1 MFGRSRFLTLLGG
14 CSLSVLKEAIV
25 NLVGYEC
32 GVCGQE
38 FSPEEIRYRCYS
50 CNGPLLVT
58 YDYASL
64 ARKVTKEGLAARRPG
79 VWKYRELLPVS
90 PSTEPVSLGEGAT
103 PMHKAKTLASSIG
116 LSNLFLKDEGRNP
129 TRAFK
134 DRGSTVGMT
143 VAVERGVR
151 IVGTVSHG
159 NMGTSVAAYAA
170 RAGRTCYILAPEGIV
185 SARLLYLS
193 VYGAKVIQ
201 VVGGYDSMYDESL
214 RIAEKHGVLF
224 INCDNPFRIEGQKT
238 LAFEIVEDL
247 GWDVPDWVVAPVSSG
262 GMVSAL
268 YKGFLEFKELGIV
281 PDIPRIAVVQP
292 ENAQPVVSAFEKGAE
307 TIQRVNH
314 EFTSIVRSLGNP
326 YPPSGNR
333 VLRLLRELD
342 GTAIAVPDEEVTAAQ
357 RDLARMEGILAEPA
371 GAIALAA
378 LRRLIKL
385 GKVNKDEKVVLIVS
399 GFGFKDP
406 GDADKLIDKPVT
418 VDIKD
423 LESVIAKS

>member
-1 MFGRSRFLTLLGG
+1 M
-14 CSLSVLKEAIV
+14 
-25 NLVGYEC
+25 Y
-32 GVCGQE
+32 
-38 FSPEEIRYRCYS
+38 
-50 CNGPLLVT
+50 
-58 YDYASL
+58 
-64 ARKVTKEGLAARRPG
+64 
-79 VWKYRELLPVS
+79 
-90 PSTEPVSLGEGAT
+90 
-103 PMHKAKTLASSIG
+103 KAKTLASSIG
-116 LSNLFLKDEGRNP
+116 ISNLFLKDEGRNP
-129 TRAFK
+129 TGAFK

-151 IVGTVSHG
+151 TVGTVSHG
-159 NMGTSVAAYAA
+159 NMGTSMAAYAS
-170 RAGRTCYILAPEGIV
+170 RAGRTCYIIAPEGIV

-201 VVGGYDSMYDESL
+201 VVSGYDSMYDESL

-281 PDIPRIAVVQP
+281 PDIPRIVVVQP
-292 ENAQPVVSAFEKGAE
+292 EDAQPVVSAFENGAE
-307 TIQRVNH
+307 TIRRVNH

-333 VLRLLRELD
+333 VLKLLRELD
-342 GTAIAVPDEEVTAAQ
+342 GMAIAVPDEETTAAQ
-357 RDLARMEGILAEPA
+357 RDLARMEGICAEPA
-371 GAIALAA
+371 GAIALAG
-378 LRRLIKL
+378 LRRLMKL
-385 GKVNKDEKVVLIVS
+385 GRVDTNQKVVLIVS
-399 GFGFKDP
+399 GFGFRDP
-406 GDADKLIDKPVT
+406 GDADKLTDKPMT

-423 LESVIAKS
+423 LESLIASPREG

>member
-1 MFGRSRFLTLLGG
+1 MNF
-14 CSLSVLKEAIV
+14 KA
-25 NLVGYEC
+25 
-32 GVCGQE
+32 
-38 FSPEEIRYRCYS
+38 YRCGICEREFAPDGIQYRCSS
-50 CNGPLLVT
+50 CNGPLLAT
-58 YDYASL
+58 YDYAILAKRVTTESL
-64 ARKVTKEGLAARRPG
+64 AAGRPG

-103 PMHKAKTLASSIG
+103 PMYKAKTLASSIG
-116 LSNLFLKDEGRNP
+116 ISNLFLKDEGRNP
-129 TRAFK
+129 TGAFK

-151 IVGTVSHG
+151 TVGTVSHG
-159 NMGTSVAAYAA
+159 NMGTSMAAYAS
-170 RAGRTCYILAPEGIV
+170 RAGRTCYIIAPEGIV

-201 VVGGYDSMYDESL
+201 VVSGYDSMYDESL

-281 PDIPRIAVVQP
+281 PDIPRIVVVQP
-292 ENAQPVVSAFEKGAE
+292 EDAQPVVSAFENGAE
-307 TIQRVNH
+307 TIRRVNH

-333 VLRLLRELD
+333 VLKLLRELD
-342 GTAIAVPDEEVTAAQ
+342 GMAIAVPDEETTAAQ
-357 RDLARMEGILAEPA
+357 RDLARMEGICAEPA
-371 GAIALAA
+371 GAIALAG
-378 LRRLIKL
+378 LRRLMKL
-385 GKVNKDEKVVLIVS
+385 GKVDPDQKVVLIIS
-399 GFGFKDP
+399 GFGFRDP
-406 GDADKLIDKPVT
+406 GDADKLIDRPIT

-423 LESVIAKS
+423 LESVIA

>member
-1 MFGRSRFLTLLGG
+1 MNF
-14 CSLSVLKEAIV
+14 KA
-25 NLVGYEC
+25 
-32 GVCGQE
+32 
-38 FSPEEIRYRCYS
+38 YRCGICEREFAPDGIQYRCSS
-50 CNGPLLVT
+50 CNGPLLAT
-58 YDYASL
+58 YDYAILAKRVTTESL
-64 ARKVTKEGLAARRPG
+64 AAGRPG

-103 PMHKAKTLASSIG
+103 PMYKAKTLASSIG
-116 LSNLFLKDEGRNP
+116 ISNLFLKDEGRNP
-129 TRAFK
+129 TGAFK

-151 IVGTVSHG
+151 TVGTVSHG
-159 NMGTSVAAYAA
+159 NMGTSMAAYAS
-170 RAGRTCYILAPEGIV
+170 RAGRTCYIIAPEGIV

-201 VVGGYDSMYDESL
+201 VVSGYDSMYDESL

-281 PDIPRIAVVQP
+281 PDIPRIVVVQP
-292 ENAQPVVSAFEKGAE
+292 VDAQPVVSAFENGAE
-307 TIQRVNH
+307 TIRRVNH

-333 VLRLLRELD
+333 VLKLLRELD
-342 GTAIAVPDEEVTAAQ
+342 GMAIAVPDEETTAAQ
-357 RDLARMEGILAEPA
+357 RDLARMEGICAEPA
-371 GAIALAA
+371 GAIALAG
-378 LRRLIKL
+378 LRRLMKL
-385 GKVNKDEKVVLIVS
+385 GRVDTNQKVVLIVS
-399 GFGFKDP
+399 GFGFRDP
-406 GDADKLIDKPVT
+406 GDADKLTDKPMT

-423 LESVIAKS
+423 LESLIASLREGG

>member
-1 MFGRSRFLTLLGG
+1 VVALFWGSLERY
-14 CSLSVLKEAIV
+14 SLSELKEGIV
-25 NLVGYEC
+25 NFAGYKC

-38 FSPEEIRYRCYS
+38 FSPEGIRYRCDS

-64 ARKVTKEGLAARRPG
+64 ANKITPKGLEVRRPG
-79 VWKYRELLPVS
+79 VWKYRELLPAG
-90 PSTEPVSLGEGAT
+90 PSIEPISLGEGGT
-103 PMHKAKTLASSIG
+103 PMHKAKALASSIG
-116 LSNLFLKDEGRNP
+116 ISNLFLKDEGKNP
-129 TRAFK
+129 TGAFK

-143 VAVERGVR
+143 VAVEHGVHL
-151 IVGTVSHG
+151 VGTVSHG

-170 RAGRTCYILAPEGIV
+170 RAGRMCYIIAPEDIV
-185 SARLLYLS
+185 SARLLFLS

-214 RIAEKHGVLF
+214 KVAEKHSVLF
-224 INCDNPFRIEGQKT
+224 INCDNPFRTEGQKT

-247 GWDVPDWVVAPVSSG
+247 DWEVPDWVIAPMSSG
-262 GMVSAL
+262 GMASAL

-281 PDIPRIAVVQP
+281 PNIPRIAVVQP
-292 ENAQPVVSAFEKGAE
+292 EDAKPVVSAFENSEK

-333 VLRLLRELD
+333 VLRLLRERG
-342 GTAIAVPDEEVTAAQ
+342 GTAIAVPDEEVIAAQ

-371 GAIALAA
+371 GAIGLAA
-378 LRRLIKL
+378 LRRLIKI
-385 GKVNKDEKVVLIVS
+385 GKVDKDERVVVIVS
-399 GFGFKDP
+399 GSGFKDP
-406 GDADKLIDKPVT
+406 GDGDKLIDKPVT
-418 VDIKD
+418 VNIED
-423 LESVIAKS
+423 LESVIAGS

>member
-1 MFGRSRFLTLLGG
+1 MNF
-14 CSLSVLKEAIV
+14 
-25 NLVGYEC
+25 VGYKC
-32 GVCGQE
+32 GICGQE
-38 FSPEEIRYRCYS
+38 FSPEEIRYRCDS

-64 ARKVTKEGLAARRPG
+64 SRKVTAEGLEARRPG
-79 VWKYRELLPVS
+79 VWKYRELLPVD
-90 PSTEPVSLGEGAT
+90 PFTEPVSLGEGGT
-103 PMHKAKTLASSIG
+103 PIHGVKTLASSIG
-116 LSNLFLKDEGRNP
+116 LSSLFLKDDGRNP
-129 TRAFK
+129 TGAFK

-151 IVGTVSHG
+151 AVGTVSHG

-170 RAGRTCYILAPEGIV
+170 RAGRTCYILAPENIV

-201 VVGGYDSMYDESL
+201 VVGRYDSMYDESL
-214 RIAEKHGVLF
+214 RIAEKHGILF
-224 INCDNPFRIEGQKT
+224 VNCDNPFRIEGQKT

-247 GWDVPDWVVAPVSSG
+247 GWDVPDWVVAPMSSG

-292 ENAQPVVSAFEKGAE
+292 EDAQPVVSAFENGEE
-307 TIQRVNH
+307 TIRRVNH

-357 RDLARMEGILAEPA
+357 RDLARMEGVLAEPA
-371 GAIALAA
+371 GAIALAG

-399 GFGFKDP
+399 GFGFRDP

>member
-1 MFGRSRFLTLLGG
+1 MNF
-14 CSLSVLKEAIV
+14 
-25 NLVGYEC
+25 VGYKC
-32 GVCGQE
+32 GLCGQE
-38 FSPEEIRYRCYS
+38 FSPEEIRYRCDS

-64 ARKVTKEGLAARRPG
+64 ANKVTAEGLAARQPG

-90 PSTEPVSLGEGAT
+90 ASTEPVSLGEGAT
-103 PMHKAKTLASSIG
+103 PMLKAKTLARSMGI
-116 LSNLFLKDEGRNP
+116 SNLFLKDDGRNP
-129 TRAFK
+129 TGAFK
-134 DRGSTVGMT
+134 DRGSTVGVT

-151 IVGTVSHG
+151 AVGTVSHG

-170 RAGRTCYILAPEGIV
+170 RADRRCYILAPQGIV
-185 SARLLYLS
+185 PARLLYLS
-193 VYGAKVIQ
+193 VYGAQVIQ
-201 VVGGYDSMYDESL
+201 VVGGYDSMYDDSL
-214 RIAEKHGVLF
+214 KIAEKHGVLF

-247 GWDVPDWVVAPVSSG
+247 GWEVPDWVVAPLSSG

-268 YKGFLEFKELGIV
+268 YKGFLEFKELGIIPDV
-281 PDIPRIAVVQP
+281 PRMAVVQP
-292 ENAQPVVSAFEKGAE
+292 DDAQPVVSAFKEGAVW
-307 TIQRVNH
+307 IRRVDH

-333 VLRLLRELD
+333 VLRLLRERD
-342 GTAIAVPDEEVTAAQ
+342 GTAIAVPDQEATAAQ
-357 RDLARMEGILAEPA
+357 RDLARMEGVVAEPA

-399 GFGFKDP
+399 GFGFRDP

-423 LESVIAKS
+423 LESVIAKSERNVDT

>member
-1 MFGRSRFLTLLGG
+1 MNF
-14 CSLSVLKEAIV
+14 KA
-25 NLVGYEC
+25 
-32 GVCGQE
+32 
-38 FSPEEIRYRCYS
+38 YRCGICEREFAPDGIQYRCSS
-50 CNGPLLVT
+50 CNGPLLAT
-58 YDYASL
+58 YDYAILAKRVTTESL
-64 ARKVTKEGLAARRPG
+64 AAGRPG

-103 PMHKAKTLASSIG
+103 PMYKAKTLASSIG
-116 LSNLFLKDEGRNP
+116 ISNLFLKDEGRNP
-129 TRAFK
+129 TGAFK

-151 IVGTVSHG
+151 TVGTVSHG
-159 NMGTSVAAYAA
+159 NMGTSMAAYAS
-170 RAGRTCYILAPEGIV
+170 RAGRTCYIIAPEGIV

-201 VVGGYDSMYDESL
+201 VVSGYDSMYDESL

-281 PDIPRIAVVQP
+281 PDIPRIVVVQP
-292 ENAQPVVSAFEKGAE
+292 EDAQPVVSAFENGAE
-307 TIQRVNH
+307 TIRRVNH

-333 VLRLLRELD
+333 VLKLLRELD
-342 GTAIAVPDEEVTAAQ
+342 GMAIAVPDEETTAAQ
-357 RDLARMEGILAEPA
+357 RDLARMEGICAEPA
-371 GAIALAA
+371 GAIALAG
-378 LRRLIKL
+378 LRRLMKL
-385 GKVNKDEKVVLIVS
+385 GRVDTNQKVVLIVS
-399 GFGFKDP
+399 GFGFRDP
-406 GDADKLIDKPVT
+406 GDADKLTDKPMT

-423 LESVIAKS
+423 LESLIASLREGG

>member
-1 MFGRSRFLTLLGG
+1 MNF
-14 CSLSVLKEAIV
+14 
-25 NLVGYEC
+25 VGYKC
-32 GVCGQE
+32 GICGQE
-38 FSPEEIRYRCYS
+38 FSPEEIRYRCDS

-64 ARKVTKEGLAARRPG
+64 ARKVTAEGLEARRPG
-79 VWKYRELLPVS
+79 VWKYRELLPVD
-90 PSTEPVSLGEGAT
+90 PFTEPVSLGEGGT
-103 PMHKAKTLASSIG
+103 PIHGAKTLASSIG
-116 LSNLFLKDEGRNP
+116 LPNLFIKDDGRNP
-129 TRAFK
+129 TGSFK
-134 DRGSTVGMT
+134 DRGTTVGMT
-143 VAVERGVR
+143 VAVERGVGT
-151 IVGTVSHG
+151 VGTVSHG

-170 RAGRTCYILAPEGIV
+170 RASRRCYLLTPEDIV

-193 VYGAKVIQ
+193 VYGSKVMQ
-201 VVGGYDSMYDESL
+201 VVGRYDSMYDESL

-238 LAFEIVEDL
+238 LAFEILEDL
-247 GWDVPDWVVAPVSSG
+247 GWDVPDWVIAPASSG
-262 GMVSAL
+262 CMVSAL
-268 YKGFLEFKELGIV
+268 YKGFLEFKQLGIV
-281 PDIPRIAVVQP
+281 PDVPRIAVVQP
-292 ENAQPVVSAFEKGAE
+292 EDAQPIVSAFENGAE
-307 TIQRVNH
+307 TIRRVNH

-342 GTAIAVPDEEVTAAQ
+342 GMAIAVPDEETAAAQ

-399 GFGFKDP
+399 GFGFRDP

-423 LESVIAKS
+423 LECVIAKG

>member
-1 MFGRSRFLTLLGG
+1 MFVRSRFRALLERF
-14 CSLSVLKEAIV
+14 SLSVIKEAIV
-25 NLVGYEC
+25 NFVGYKC

-38 FSPEEIRYRCYS
+38 FSPEEIRYRCDS

-79 VWKYRELLPVS
+79 VWKYRELLPVGL
-90 PSTEPVSLGEGAT
+90 STEPVSLGEGGT
-103 PMHKAKTLASSIG
+103 PMHGAKTLASSIG
-116 LSNLFLKDEGRNP
+116 LSNLFLKDDGRNP
-129 TRAFK
+129 TGAFK

-151 IVGTVSHG
+151 TVGTVSHG
-159 NMGTSVAAYAA
+159 NMGTSVAVYAA
-170 RAGRTCYILAPEGIV
+170 RAGRTCYIIATEGIV

-201 VVGGYDSMYDESL
+201 VMGGYDSMYDESL

-247 GWDVPDWVVAPVSSG
+247 GWGVPDWVVAPLSSG

-268 YKGFLEFKELGIV
+268 YKGFLELKELGIV
-281 PDIPRIAVVQP
+281 QYVPRIAVVQP
-292 ENAQPVVSAFEKGAE
+292 EDAQPVVSAFEKSEE
-307 TIQRVNH
+307 TIRRVNH

-342 GTAIAVPDEEVTAAQ
+342 GTAMAVPDEEVTAAQ

-371 GAIALAA
+371 GAIALAG

-399 GFGFKDP
+399 GFGFRDP

-418 VDIKD
+418 VNIKD
-423 LESVIAKS
+423 LESVIAGS

>member
-1 MFGRSRFLTLLGG
+1 MFVRFRFQGLLGHF
-14 CSLSVLKEAIV
+14 SQSVLKESIM
-25 NLVGYEC
+25 NFVGYKC
-32 GVCGQE
+32 GLCGQE
-38 FSPEEIRYRCYS
+38 SRQEEIRYRCDS
-50 CNGPLLVT
+50 CNGPLLIT
-58 YDYASL
+58 YDYTRL
-64 ARKVTKEGLAARRPG
+64 ARKVTAEGLAARRPG
-79 VWKYRELLPVS
+79 VWKYRELLPVGL
-90 PSTEPVSLGEGAT
+90 STEPVSLGEGAT
-103 PMHKAKTLASSIG
+103 PMHKAKTLATSIG
-116 LSNLFLKDEGRNP
+116 LSNLFLKDDGRNP
-129 TRAFK
+129 TGAFK

-151 IVGTVSHG
+151 AVGTVSHG
-159 NMGTSVAAYAA
+159 NMGTSVAVYAA
-170 RAGRTCYILAPEGIV
+170 RAGRTCYIIAPEGIV

-201 VVGGYDSMYDESL
+201 VVGRYDSMYDESL

-247 GWDVPDWVVAPVSSG
+247 GWNVPDWVVAPVSSG

-292 ENAQPVVSAFEKGAE
+292 EDAQPVVSAFEKGAE
-307 TIQRVNH
+307 SIRRVNH

-371 GAIALAA
+371 GAIALAG

-399 GFGFKDP
+399 GFGFRDP

>member
-1 MFGRSRFLTLLGG
+1 
-14 CSLSVLKEAIV
+14 V
-25 NLVGYEC
+25 NLVGYRC

-38 FSPEEIRYRCYS
+38 FSPEGIRYRCDS
-50 CNGPLLVT
+50 CSGPLLVT

-64 ARKVTKEGLAARRPG
+64 AKRVTAESLAASRPG

-103 PMHKAKTLASSIG
+103 PMYKAKTLASSMGI
-116 LSNLFLKDEGRNP
+116 SNLFLKDEGRNP
-129 TRAFK
+129 TGVFK

-151 IVGTVSHG
+151 TVGTVSHG

-170 RAGRTCYILAPEGIV
+170 RAGRTCYIIAPENIV

-214 RIAEKHGVLF
+214 KIAERHGVLF

-238 LAFEIVEDL
+238 LAFEIVEDMD
-247 GWDVPDWVVAPVSSG
+247 WDFPDWVVAPASSG
-262 GMVSAL
+262 GLVSAL

-292 ENAQPVVSAFEKGAE
+292 ENAQPIVSAFEKCADTVE
-307 TIQRVNH
+307 PMKYESNT
-314 EFTSIVRSLGNP
+314 IVRSLVNP

-342 GTAIAVPDEEVTAAQ
+342 GTAIAVPDEETTAAQ
-357 RDLARMEGILAEPA
+357 RDLARMEGIFAEPA

-385 GKVNKDEKVVLIVS
+385 GKVNMDEKVVLIAS
-399 GFGFKDP
+399 GFGFRDP
-406 GDADKLIDKPVT
+406 GDADRLIDRPVV

>member
-1 MFGRSRFLTLLGG
+1 MNF
-14 CSLSVLKEAIV
+14 
-25 NLVGYEC
+25 VGYKC
-32 GVCGQE
+32 GICGQE
-38 FSPEEIRYRCYS
+38 FSPEEIRYRCDS

-58 YDYASL
+58 YDYVSL
-64 ARKVTKEGLAARRPG
+64 ARKVTAEGLEARRPG
-79 VWKYRELLPVS
+79 VWKYRELLPVDLF
-90 PSTEPVSLGEGAT
+90 TEPVSLGEGGT
-103 PMHKAKTLASSIG
+103 PIHGVKTLASSIG
-116 LSNLFLKDEGRNP
+116 LSSLFLKDDGRNP
-129 TRAFK
+129 TGAFK

-151 IVGTVSHG
+151 AVGTVSHG

-170 RAGRTCYILAPEGIV
+170 RAGRTCYILAPENIV

-201 VVGGYDSMYDESL
+201 VVGRYDSMYDESL

-224 INCDNPFRIEGQKT
+224 VNCDNPFRIEGQKT

-247 GWDVPDWVVAPVSSG
+247 GWDVPDWVVAPMSSG
-262 GMVSAL
+262 GMLSAL

-292 ENAQPVVSAFEKGAE
+292 EDAQPVVSAFENGEE
-307 TIQRVNH
+307 TIRRVNH

-357 RDLARMEGILAEPA
+357 RDLARMEGVLAEPA
-371 GAIALAA
+371 GAIALAG

-399 GFGFKDP
+399 GFGFRDP

>member
-1 MFGRSRFLTLLGG
+1 
-14 CSLSVLKEAIV
+14 V
-25 NLVGYEC
+25 N
-32 GVCGQE
+32 
-38 FSPEEIRYRCYS
+38 FKAYRCGICEREFAPDGIQYRCSS
-50 CNGPLLVT
+50 CNGPLLAT
-58 YDYASL
+58 YDYAILAKRVTTESL
-64 ARKVTKEGLAARRPG
+64 AAGRPG
-79 VWKYRELLPVS
+79 IWKYRELLPVS

-103 PMHKAKTLASSIG
+103 PMYKAKTLASSIG
-116 LSNLFLKDEGRNP
+116 ISDLFLKDEGRNP
-129 TRAFK
+129 TGAFK

-151 IVGTVSHG
+151 TVGTVSHG

-170 RAGRTCYILAPEGIV
+170 RAGRTCYIIAPENIV

-201 VVGGYDSMYDESL
+201 VVGRYDSMHDESL
-214 RIAEKHGVLF
+214 KIAEKHGVLF
-224 INCDNPFRIEGQKT
+224 INCDNPFRTEGQKT

-247 GWDVPDWVVAPVSSG
+247 GWDFPDWIVAPASSG
-262 GMVSAL
+262 GLVSAL

-281 PDIPRIAVVQP
+281 PDVPRIVVVQP
-292 ENAQPVVSAFEKGAE
+292 EDAQPIVSAFEKGAE
-307 TIQRVNH
+307 TIEPMKH
-314 EFTSIVRSLGNP
+314 ESNSIVRSLGNP

-342 GTAIAVPDEEVTAAQ
+342 GTAIAVPDEETTAAQ
-357 RDLARMEGILAEPA
+357 RDIARMEGVLAEPA

-385 GKVNKDEKVVLIVS
+385 GKVNMDEKVVLIVS
-399 GFGFKDP
+399 GFGFRDP
-406 GDADKLIDKPVT
+406 GDADKLTDKPMT

-423 LESVIAKS
+423 LESLIASLREGG

>member
-1 MFGRSRFLTLLGG
+1 MNF
-14 CSLSVLKEAIV
+14 KA
-25 NLVGYEC
+25 
-32 GVCGQE
+32 
-38 FSPEEIRYRCYS
+38 YRCGICEREFAPDGIQYRCSS
-50 CNGPLLVT
+50 CNGPLLAT
-58 YDYASL
+58 YDYAILAKRVTTESL
-64 ARKVTKEGLAARRPG
+64 AAGRPG

-103 PMHKAKTLASSIG
+103 PMYKAKTLASSIG
-116 LSNLFLKDEGRNP
+116 ISNLFLKDEGRNP
-129 TRAFK
+129 TGAFK

-151 IVGTVSHG
+151 TVGTVSHG
-159 NMGTSVAAYAA
+159 NMGTSMAAYAS
-170 RAGRTCYILAPEGIV
+170 RAGRTCYIIAPEGIV

-201 VVGGYDSMYDESL
+201 VVSGYDSMYDESL

-238 LAFEIVEDL
+238 LAFEIVEGL

-281 PDIPRIAVVQP
+281 PDIPRIVVVQP
-292 ENAQPVVSAFEKGAE
+292 EDAQPVVSAFENGAE
-307 TIQRVNH
+307 TIRRVNH

-333 VLRLLRELD
+333 VLKLLRELD
-342 GTAIAVPDEEVTAAQ
+342 GMAIAVPDEETTAAQ
-357 RDLARMEGILAEPA
+357 RDLARMEGICAEPA
-371 GAIALAA
+371 GAIALAG
-378 LRRLIKL
+378 LRRLMKL
-385 GKVNKDEKVVLIVS
+385 GRVDTNQKVVLIVS
-399 GFGFKDP
+399 GFGFRDP
-406 GDADKLIDKPVT
+406 GDADKLTDKPMT

-423 LESVIAKS
+423 LESLIASLREGG

>member
-1 MFGRSRFLTLLGG
+1 L
-14 CSLSVLKEAIV
+14 A
-25 NLVGYEC
+25 
-32 GVCGQE
+32 
-38 FSPEEIRYRCYS
+38 
-50 CNGPLLVT
+50 T
-58 YDYASL
+58 YDYAILAKRVTTESL
-64 ARKVTKEGLAARRPG
+64 AAGRPG

-103 PMHKAKTLASSIG
+103 PMYKAKTLASSIG
-116 LSNLFLKDEGRNP
+116 ISNLFLKDEGRNP
-129 TRAFK
+129 TGAFK

-151 IVGTVSHG
+151 TVGTVSHG
-159 NMGTSVAAYAA
+159 NMGTSVAAYAS
-170 RAGRTCYILAPEGIV
+170 RAGRMCYIIAPENIV

-201 VVGGYDSMYDESL
+201 VVSGYDSMYDESL

-281 PDIPRIAVVQP
+281 PDIPRIVVVQP
-292 ENAQPVVSAFEKGAE
+292 EDAQPVVSAFENGAE
-307 TIQRVNH
+307 TIRRVNH

-333 VLRLLRELD
+333 VLKLLRELD
-342 GTAIAVPDEEVTAAQ
+342 GMAIAVPDEETTAAQ
-357 RDLARMEGILAEPA
+357 RDLARMEGICAEPA
-371 GAIALAA
+371 GAIALAG
-378 LRRLIKL
+378 LRRLMKL
-385 GKVNKDEKVVLIVS
+385 GRVDTNQKVVLIVS
-399 GFGFKDP
+399 GFGFRDP
-406 GDADKLIDKPVT
+406 GDADKLTDKPMT

-423 LESVIAKS
+423 LESLIASLREGG

>member
-1 MFGRSRFLTLLGG
+1 MNF
-14 CSLSVLKEAIV
+14 KA
-25 NLVGYEC
+25 
-32 GVCGQE
+32 
-38 FSPEEIRYRCYS
+38 YRCGICEREFAPDGIQYRCSS
-50 CNGPLLVT
+50 CNGPLLAT
-58 YDYASL
+58 YDYAILAKRVTTESL
-64 ARKVTKEGLAARRPG
+64 AAGRPG

-103 PMHKAKTLASSIG
+103 PMYKAKTLASSIG
-116 LSNLFLKDEGRNP
+116 ISNLFLKDEGRNP
-129 TRAFK
+129 TGAFK

-151 IVGTVSHG
+151 TVGTVSHG
-159 NMGTSVAAYAA
+159 NMGTSMAAYAS
-170 RAGRTCYILAPEGIV
+170 RAGRTCYIIAPEGIV

-201 VVGGYDSMYDESL
+201 VVSGYDSMYDESL

-281 PDIPRIAVVQP
+281 PDIPRIVVVQP
-292 ENAQPVVSAFEKGAE
+292 EDAQPVVSAFENGAE
-307 TIQRVNH
+307 TIRRENH

-333 VLRLLRELD
+333 VLKLLRELD
-342 GTAIAVPDEEVTAAQ
+342 GMAIAVPDEETTAAQ
-357 RDLARMEGILAEPA
+357 RDLARMEGICAEPA
-371 GAIALAA
+371 GAIALAG
-378 LRRLIKL
+378 LRRLMKL
-385 GKVNKDEKVVLIVS
+385 GRVDTNQKVVLIVS
-399 GFGFKDP
+399 GFGFRDP
-406 GDADKLIDKPVT
+406 GDADKLTDKPMT

-423 LESVIAKS
+423 LESLIASLREGG